1 MAENRGDR
9 IRRFENYEQ
18 LAGIVGVFSG
28 GAALLGLALAIA
40 GLSGIETINKDG
52 SIMPAEDIRNLGL
65 LTVISAGAV
74 SVISFA
80 LSAKFKKIST
90 DSLHYK
96 PD

>member
-1 MAENRGDR
+1 M
-9 IRRFENYEQ
+9 
-18 LAGIVGVFSG
+18 
-28 GAALLGLALAIA
+28 LGLALAIA

-52 SIMPAEDIRNLGL
+52 SIMPAEDIQNLGL

-90 DSLHYK
+90 DSLHYRA
-96 PD
+96 D